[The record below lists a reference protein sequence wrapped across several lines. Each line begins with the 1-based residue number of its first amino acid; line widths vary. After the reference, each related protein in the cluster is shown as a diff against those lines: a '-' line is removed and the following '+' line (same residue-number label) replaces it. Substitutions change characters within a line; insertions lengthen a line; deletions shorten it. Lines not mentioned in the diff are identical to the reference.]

1 MAQLGQSN
9 GKGTKSQ
16 YESGTQNRNT
26 WWSDHL
32 PELFAGGVLLAFA
45 LVVVSCSK
53 FGEKPAAVAMSQPV
67 EPVSTPAVTPAAQ
80 PSVNPPTAPK
90 KLIKRKRPTT
100 ATYVN
105 PEYGVAI
112 TYPRKYSLLVGD
124 KAQLSWVGLGP
135 VETNFVGSAG
145 RTLAAVELPREL
157 FPDTDLT
164 SAFVNVSVKTGL
176 TSAECDQFAFPREN
190 AAGTDKSP
198 REIIGAN
205 EFAAA
210 TEFNEQAASQAEA
223 KYYHVFQNGACYEFA
238 LGVGTTGDEGDV
250 KVAQVDRRQVFD
262 RLEKILATVKIQPA
276 EVPATEGPVQSTAP
290 ADKTAP
296 SETPISSSATHF

>member
-9 GKGTKSQ
+9 MKGPKSQ
-16 YESGTQNRNT
+16 YGSGMQNRNS

-53 FGEKPAAVAMSQPV
+53 FGEKPAAVAMNQLAA
-67 EPVSTPAVTPAAQ
+67 PVSTPAMTPAAQ
-80 PSVNPPTAPK
+80 PAVNPPAVPK
-90 KLIKRKRPTT
+90 KLKRKRPTT

-105 PEYGVAI
+105 PEYGIAI

-124 KAQLSWVGLGP
+124 KAQLTWTGLGP
-135 VETNFVGSAG
+135 VETNFVNSGG
-145 RTLAAVELPREL
+145 RTLAAVELPSDL
-157 FPDTDLT
+157 FPDTDLA

-176 TSAECDQFAFPREN
+176 TSAECAQFAFPQQS
-190 AAGTDKSP
+190 AAGTDKSAKQ
-198 REIIGAN
+198 IIGAN
-205 EFAAA
+205 EFAEAR
-210 TEFNEQAASQAEA
+210 EFNEQTAAQAEA

-238 LGVGTTGDEGDV
+238 LGVGTAGDEGDV
-250 KVAQVDRRQVFD
+250 KVTQVDRQQVFD

-276 EVPATEGPVQSTAP
+276 EVPATEGPVQTEAP
-290 ADKTAP
+290 AEKAAP
-296 SETPISSSATHF
+296 SETPIPSSATRL